1 MRAQRVTHGKG
12 NAMGDVRLSFVNKP
26 VFNSRVKSDE
36 VRPAEKILGY
46 LVGPIGPALVNA
58 VLASYL
64 NVFYTDVLGLTLLWG
79 GLFLLVFPIV
89 SKVANAVVNLWVGKL
104 IERTHTRQGKA
115 RPYLLISAPIFF
127 VTTVL
132 CFTVPQL
139 GLVPEV
145 IWVVVSYNLFY
156 LYANSFYTMAHNLMV
171 PLSTRDSEARGSL
184 SVMNNIAMTMATG
197 IIIAMLFPMF
207 VLPVIGANRA
217 AWAVMG
223 WILGAVALPLTLMEY
238 YFTRERVTEE
248 QGEQTAGEP
257 MPFREQI
264 RTVMGDKYWVIL
276 MLYLFIYTL
285 SLNFKNLSLLY
296 YCNYVLGSY
305 NDGITLTLVNVI
317 GGIPMGLGIF
327 AVWPIAKRA
336 GLRNTTLWGFV
347 ILAVG
352 SAICA
357 LFPTSMPVVLV
368 GQFIKNVGCL
378 PASYVFMA
386 LFADVLDHCE
396 WRFGFRCDGLSSAI
410 YSIIQTVCVGLAN
423 GIFNLMLG
431 VTGYVPPSVVDGVTV
446 AAAQSDAT
454 KGVFIFFFLVLDII
468 TSVVIVV
475 LLSRLNVEKTIKQ
488 EQEEI
493 KARHQ
498 GATAEKTTTIEEA

>member
-1 MRAQRVTHGKG
+1 
-12 NAMGDVRLSFVNKP
+12 
-26 VFNSRVKSDE
+26 
-36 VRPAEKILGY
+36 
-46 LVGPIGPALVNA
+46 
-58 VLASYL
+58 
-64 NVFYTDVLGLTLLWG
+64 
-79 GLFLLVFPIV
+79 
-89 SKVANAVVNLWVGKL
+89 
-104 IERTHTRQGKA
+104 
-115 RPYLLISAPIFF
+115 
-127 VTTVL
+127 
-132 CFTVPQL
+132 
-139 GLVPEV
+139 
-145 IWVVVSYNLFY
+145 
-156 LYANSFYTMAHNLMV
+156 MAHNLMV

-223 WILGAVALPLTLMEY
+223 WILGVVALPLTLMEY

-285 SLNFKNLSLLY
+285 SSNFKNLSLLY

-431 VTGYVPPSVVDGVTV
+431 VTGYVPPSAVDGVTV

-488 EQEEI
+488 EQEET

-498 GATAEKTTTIEEA
+498 GATAEKTTTTEEA

>member
-1 MRAQRVTHGKG
+1 MAGTVSIGFLEGHAFDSRAEKDTVTAK
-12 NAMGDVRLSFVNKP
+12 
-26 VFNSRVKSDE
+26 
-36 VRPAEKILGY
+36 EKILGY

-64 NVFYTDVLGLTLLWG
+64 NVYYTDTLGLTLVWG
-79 GLFLLVFPIV
+79 GLFLLIFPIL
-89 SKVANAVVNLWVGKL
+89 SKIANAVVNLWVGKL

-115 RPYLLISAPIFF
+115 RPYLFICAPLFF
-127 VTTVL
+127 VTCGL
-132 CFTVPQL
+132 CFSVPSL
-139 GLVPEV
+139 GIGPEIV
-145 IWVVVSYNLFY
+145 WVTISYNLFY
-156 LYANSFYTMAHNLMV
+156 LCANSLYSMAHNLMV

-184 SVMNNIAMTMATG
+184 SVMNNVAMTMATG

-207 VLPVIGANRA
+207 VLPYLGASRE
-217 AWAVMG
+217 AWAAMG
-223 WILGAVALPLTLMEY
+223 WILGAVALPLILMEY

-248 QGEQTAGEP
+248 QGEDAQAEP
-257 MPFREQI
+257 MAFREQI
-264 RTVMGDKYWVIL
+264 RTVATDRYWVTL
-276 MLYLFIYTL
+276 MVYLFIYTL
-285 SLNFKNLSLLY
+285 STNFKNLSLLY

-347 ILAVG
+347 VVAVG

-357 LFPTSMPVVLV
+357 LFPTNMPIVLV
-368 GQFIKNVGCL
+368 GQFIKNIGCL

-410 YSIIQTVCVGLAN
+410 YSIIQTVCVGIAN
-423 GIFNLMLG
+423 GVFNLMLG
-431 VTGYVPPSVVDGVTV
+431 ITGYVPPSVVDGVTV

-454 KGVFIFFFLVLDII
+454 RNVFIFFFLILDVIA
-468 TSVVIVV
+468 SAVIVF
-475 LLSRLNVEKTIKQ
+475 LLSKLDVEKTIGA

-493 KARHQ
+493 KARHAA
-498 GATAEKTTTIEEA
+498 GADTSGNAKEQQ

>member
-1 MRAQRVTHGKG
+1 
-12 NAMGDVRLSFVNKP
+12 MGGLRLSFANKP
-26 VFNSRVKSDE
+26 VFDSRVRSEE
-36 VRPAEKILGY
+36 VQPAEKILGY
-46 LVGPIGPALVNA
+46 LVGPVGPALVNS

-79 GLFLLVFPIV
+79 GLFLLIFPIV

-115 RPYLLISAPIFF
+115 RPYLLVSAPIFF
-127 VTTVL
+127 ATTVL
-132 CFTVPQL
+132 CFTVPNL
-139 GLVPEV
+139 GLVAEV

-156 LYANSFYTMAHNLMV
+156 LCANSLYTMAHNLMV

-184 SVMNNIAMTMATG
+184 SVMNNIAQTMATG
-197 IIIAMLFPMF
+197 IIIATLFPMI
-207 VLPVIGANRA
+207 VLPVIGADQA

-223 WILGAVALPLTLMEY
+223 WILGAVALPLILMEY
-238 YFTRERVTEE
+238 YFTRGRVTEE
-248 QGEQTAGEP
+248 QGEQAAEEP
-257 MPFREQI
+257 VPFREQI
-264 RTVMGDKYWVIL
+264 RTVMGDRYWVIL

-296 YCNYVLGSY
+296 FCNYVLGSY
-305 NDGITLTLVNVI
+305 NDGITLTLINVI
-317 GGIPMGLGIF
+317 GGVPMGLGIF
-327 AVWPIAKRA
+327 AVWPVAKRV
-336 GLRNTTLWGFV
+336 GLRNSTLWGFV
-347 ILAVG
+347 IMAVG
-352 SAICA
+352 SAVCA

-410 YSIIQTVCVGLAN
+410 YSIIQTVCVGVAN
-423 GIFNLMLG
+423 GVFNLMLG

-446 AAAQSDAT
+446 AAQQSDAT
-454 KGVFIFFFLVLDII
+454 KAVFVFFFLVLDII
-468 TSVVIVV
+468 TSIVIVV

-493 KARHQ
+493 KARHEAS
-498 GATAEKTTTIEEA
+498 GAADAPAVTTKEG